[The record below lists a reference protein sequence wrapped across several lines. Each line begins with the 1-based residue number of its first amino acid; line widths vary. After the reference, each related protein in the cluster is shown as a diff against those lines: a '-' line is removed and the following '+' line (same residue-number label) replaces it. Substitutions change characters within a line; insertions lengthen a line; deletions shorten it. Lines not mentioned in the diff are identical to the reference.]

1 MAEILLPRQT
11 RTGGLNIETRA
22 NYVLIGLFTLAV
34 IAGGFGFVYWFHN
47 SSGMG
52 ARAQYRVVFEM
63 PVSGLRAGAGVTFN
77 GIRVGEVASLAIDPE
92 KPQQSA
98 AMISIDARTP
108 IRADT
113 RAGLEFQ
120 GMTGIAALAL
130 KGGPQNAGALSA
142 PDGSVPTLLAQT
154 GGQDVMQTARDV
166 LVRLEGF
173 LASNQAALKN
183 SISNIETFTDT
194 LARNSDRLDRVMGG
208 LDTVIGG
215 ADGKGEIPEAAR
227 AIRIAAENLDKRLD
241 ALTIDA
247 RRTLNTVDKTV
258 RNIDKHPTRLIFG
271 TGKPAFP
278 ETKTR

>member
-1 MAEILLPRQT
+1 M
-11 RTGGLNIETRA
+11 ETRA

-34 IAGGFGFVYWFHN
+34 IAGGFGFVYWFNH
-47 SSGMG
+47 SGG
-52 ARAQYRVVFEM
+52 TAARAQYRIVFEM
-63 PVSGLRAGAGVTFN
+63 PISGLRAGASVTFN
-77 GIRVGEVASLAIDPE
+77 GIRVGEVTSLAIDPE
-92 KPQQSA
+92 RPQQSA
-98 AMISIDARTP
+98 AAISIDARTP

-120 GMTGIAALAL
+120 GMTGIATLAL
-130 KGGPQNAGALSA
+130 KGGAQDAPALA
-142 PDGSVPTLLAQT
+142 AAEGRVPTLAAQT
-154 GGQDVMQTARDV
+154 GGQDVMQAARDV
-166 LVRLEGF
+166 LMRLETF

-227 AIRIAAENLDKRLD
+227 AIRTAAENLDKRID
-241 ALTIDA
+241 ALTLDA

>member
-1 MAEILLPRQT
+1 M
-11 RTGGLNIETRA
+11 ETRA
-22 NYVLIGLFTLAV
+22 NYVLIGLFTLTV
-34 IAGGFGFVYWFHN
+34 IAGAFGFVYWFHN

-52 ARAQYRVVFEM
+52 ARAQYRVVFET

-77 GIRVGEVASLAIDPE
+77 GIRVGEVTALSIDPDR
-92 KPQQSA
+92 PQQSVA
-98 AMISIDARTP
+98 AISIDARTP
-108 IRADT
+108 VRADT
-113 RAGLEFQ
+113 KASLEFQ
-120 GMTGIAALAL
+120 GMTGIATLSL
-130 KGGPQNAGALSA
+130 KGGSQGAGVLGAA
-142 PDGSVPTLLAQT
+142 AGSVPTLVAQT
-154 GGQDVMQTARDV
+154 GGQDVMQTAREV
-166 LVRLEGF
+166 LVRLETF
-173 LASNQAALKN
+173 LATNQAALKN

-227 AIRIAAENLDKRLD
+227 AIRLAAENLDKRID
-241 ALTIDA
+241 ALTLDA

-258 RNIDKHPTRLIFG
+258 KNIDRNPTRLIFG